1 MLRVMKRRLH
11 LDGIRKSFT
20 GLVTIVLLLSMLDTV
35 SSTVVPDCC
44 RGKVCPIHQK
54 HASPIAAERSH
65 VECGHEGTGLNRC
78 SMSCSHSED
87 EQLQTTVVFLLPDVS
102 PSFELLPVGNTNL
115 VPSAFGLNRSVRP
128 VLPPPRFQVSSL

>member
-1 MLRVMKRRLH
+1 MMKRRLN
-11 LDGIRKSFT
+11 LDGTRKSVT
-20 GLVTIVLLLSMLDTV
+20 GLVTLVLLLSMLGTL

-65 VECGHEGTGLNRC
+65 MECGHEDTGLNRC
-78 SMSCSHSED
+78 SVSCSHRED
-87 EQLQTTVVFLLPDVS
+87 GQLQTTVVFLLPDVS

-115 VPSAFGLNRSVRP
+115 VPSGFGLNRSVRP
-128 VLPPPRFQVSSL
+128 VVPPPRFQVFSL